1 MFIRE
6 FVPSDLARVYQI
18 EVESFSTPYELAIL
32 QQLYE
37 IGAGFLVAVEDG
49 EIVGYII
56 FWVKEEGLG
65 HIIAL
70 AVDRKFKKE
79 GEPSADF
86 ISCVAFGKTAEIVE
100 KYDKLFDKYKIHC
113 KDILEKINGFSDIF
127 ESQMRNWDNDEDAPK
142 TFTTKELLYKELK
155 YTVDTQKNLS
165 SVVEMDEW
173 SDSIA
178 IENAIRV
185 KDDTNLDI
193 KSILN
198 NGGKEYEEK

>member
-70 AVDRKFKKE
+70 AVDRKFRRQHI
-79 GEPSADF
+79 ATRLLMMA
-86 ISCVAFGKTAEIVE
+86 ISIFKNIDIHRISLEVKSHNEAAVSFYQKFGFEIDRKVPNYYE
-100 KYDKLFDKYKIHC
+100 DGSDAYVMLFSTGKIS
-113 KDILEKINGFSDIF
+113 N
-127 ESQMRNWDNDEDAPK
+127 
-142 TFTTKELLYKELK
+142 
-155 YTVDTQKNLS
+155 
-165 SVVEMDEW
+165 
-173 SDSIA
+173 
-178 IENAIRV
+178 
-185 KDDTNLDI
+185 
-193 KSILN
+193 
-198 NGGKEYEEK
+198 

>member
-70 AVDRKFKKE
+70 AVDSKFRRQHIATRLLMMAITIFKNIDIHRITLEVKSHNEAAVSFYQKFGFEIDRKVPNYYEDGSDAYVMLFSTNK
-79 GEPSADF
+79 
-86 ISCVAFGKTAEIVE
+86 IS
-100 KYDKLFDKYKIHC
+100 
-113 KDILEKINGFSDIF
+113 N
-127 ESQMRNWDNDEDAPK
+127 
-142 TFTTKELLYKELK
+142 
-155 YTVDTQKNLS
+155 
-165 SVVEMDEW
+165 
-173 SDSIA
+173 
-178 IENAIRV
+178 
-185 KDDTNLDI
+185 
-193 KSILN
+193 
-198 NGGKEYEEK
+198 

>member
-65 HIIAL
+65 HIIAIATRL
-70 AVDRKFKKE
+70 LMMAISIFKNIDIHRITLEVKSHNEIAVSFYQKFGFEIDRKVPNYYEDGSDAYVMLFSTGK
-79 GEPSADF
+79 
-86 ISCVAFGKTAEIVE
+86 IS
-100 KYDKLFDKYKIHC
+100 
-113 KDILEKINGFSDIF
+113 N
-127 ESQMRNWDNDEDAPK
+127 
-142 TFTTKELLYKELK
+142 
-155 YTVDTQKNLS
+155 
-165 SVVEMDEW
+165 
-173 SDSIA
+173 
-178 IENAIRV
+178 
-185 KDDTNLDI
+185 
-193 KSILN
+193 
-198 NGGKEYEEK
+198 

>member
-65 HIIAL
+65 ITLEVKSHNEA
-70 AVDRKFKKE
+70 AVSFYQKFGFEIDRKVPNYYEDGSDAYVMLFSTNK
-79 GEPSADF
+79 
-86 ISCVAFGKTAEIVE
+86 IS
-100 KYDKLFDKYKIHC
+100 
-113 KDILEKINGFSDIF
+113 N
-127 ESQMRNWDNDEDAPK
+127 
-142 TFTTKELLYKELK
+142 
-155 YTVDTQKNLS
+155 
-165 SVVEMDEW
+165 
-173 SDSIA
+173 
-178 IENAIRV
+178 
-185 KDDTNLDI
+185 
-193 KSILN
+193 
-198 NGGKEYEEK
+198 

>member
-65 HIIAL
+65 EEGLGHIIAL
-70 AVDRKFKKE
+70 AVDSKFRRQHIATRLLMMAISIFKNIDIHRITLEVKSHNEAAVSFYQKFGFEIDRKVPNYYEDGSDAYVMLFSTNK
-79 GEPSADF
+79 
-86 ISCVAFGKTAEIVE
+86 IS
-100 KYDKLFDKYKIHC
+100 
-113 KDILEKINGFSDIF
+113 N
-127 ESQMRNWDNDEDAPK
+127 
-142 TFTTKELLYKELK
+142 
-155 YTVDTQKNLS
+155 
-165 SVVEMDEW
+165 
-173 SDSIA
+173 
-178 IENAIRV
+178 
-185 KDDTNLDI
+185 
-193 KSILN
+193 
-198 NGGKEYEEK
+198 